1 MTGLRPY
8 LLVIPISIALIVVGI
23 VLCTQTLSFRGYQ
36 IGYVTLMLGAILQI
50 IMGQLDPKSNWLQ
63 ALRLFVI
70 GAGIFLGIVFLS
82 IYLVPYL
89 YKLL

>member
-1 MTGLRPY
+1 MFGRPY
-8 LLVIPISIALIVVGI
+8 LIIIPISITLIVAGV

-36 IGYVTLMLGAILQI
+36 VGYVILMLGAILQI

-70 GAGIFLGIVFLS
+70 GAGIFLGIILLS

>member
-1 MTGLRPY
+1 
-8 LLVIPISIALIVVGI
+8 
-23 VLCTQTLSFRGYQ
+23 
-36 IGYVTLMLGAILQI
+36 MLGAILQI

-70 GAGIFLGIVFLS
+70 GAGIFLGIILLS